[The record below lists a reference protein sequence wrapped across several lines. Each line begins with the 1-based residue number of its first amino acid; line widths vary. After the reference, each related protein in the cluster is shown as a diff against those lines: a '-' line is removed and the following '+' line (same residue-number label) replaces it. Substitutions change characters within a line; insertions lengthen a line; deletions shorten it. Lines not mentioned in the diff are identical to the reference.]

1 MTERTHRGCR
11 PTENRA
17 LYSKLRPCTHGHA
30 AAFTCEVSEYLRYD
44 HRDAV
49 FHAALEDRHRGAVK
63 TERGPLRGSV
73 GGKATPSYLYAQAQA
88 AHRLSAKRNSS
99 VL

>member
-1 MTERTHRGCR
+1 M
-11 PTENRA
+11 
-17 LYSKLRPCTHGHA
+17 
-30 AAFTCEVSEYLRYD
+30 
-44 HRDAV
+44 